1 MTAQS
6 KETTQ
11 QNSIGKA
18 LVRIFAVAL
27 MVLVASYPM
36 VTEATSD
43 QVRRPLDLPSGGGRD
58 KDEVEQPLPDLIQ
71 FFGHDFEG
79 DAFVWVLD
87 ISGSMTISGRID
99 ELREE
104 FVGAV
109 LSLSSESDF
118 GAVAFN
124 QNLQPL
130 DILCS
135 AAYSERKARAIAWVT
150 ALEPYG
156 SSCFAVAVIQGLEI
170 IRKSGNPNRR
180 LIVVGDGLPAC
191 PSLTDTA
198 LVLNEIAAANWDGI
212 PIDAVFVGEGSALGI
227 IFFQQLASAFDGSL
241 VIAQ

>member
-18 LVRIFAVAL
+18 LVRIFAGAL

-58 KDEVEQPLPDLIQ
+58 EEDQPLPDIIQ

-87 ISGSMTISGRID
+87 ISGSMTVSGRID
-99 ELREE
+99 ELRGE
-104 FVGAV
+104 FTGAI
-109 LSLSSESDF
+109 LNLSSQSDF

-124 QNLQPL
+124 QNIQPL
-130 DILCS
+130 DILCT
-135 AAYSERKARAIAWVT
+135 AAYPDRKSRAIAWISG
-150 ALEPYG
+150 LQPYG
-156 SSCFAVAVIQGLEI
+156 TSCLAVAVIQGLEI
-170 IRKSGNPNRR
+170 IRKSSNTNRR

-198 LVLNEIAAANWDGI
+198 LVLNEIAAANWDRI

-227 IFFQQLASAFDGSL
+227 EFFQQLANSFGGSM

>member
-58 KDEVEQPLPDLIQ
+58 KDEDEQPLPDLIQ

-87 ISGSMTISGRID
+87 VSASMSNGGRID
-99 ELREE
+99 KMRTE
-104 FVGAV
+104 FIEAIT
-109 LSLSSESDF
+109 SLSSQTDF
-118 GAVAFN
+118 GAVAFSSN
-124 QNLQPL
+124 MLPFDLN
-130 DILCS
+130 CFS
-135 AAYSERKARAIAWVT
+135 ADNSRKAAVSGWISSINPQGVT
-150 ALEPYG
+150 CMAT
-156 SSCFAVAVIQGLEI
+156 AVIQGLELV
-170 IRKSGNPNRR
+170 RKSSHSNRR
-180 LIVVGDGLPAC
+180 LILVGDGQPYC
-191 PSLTDTA
+191 GG
-198 LVLNEIAAANWDGI
+198 IADPVQDLEDILEANWDRI
-212 PIDAVFVGEGSALGI
+212 PIDAIFIGGVEDGLN
-227 IFFQQLASAFDGSL
+227 FFQSLANANDGRL
-241 VIAQ
+241 VISQ